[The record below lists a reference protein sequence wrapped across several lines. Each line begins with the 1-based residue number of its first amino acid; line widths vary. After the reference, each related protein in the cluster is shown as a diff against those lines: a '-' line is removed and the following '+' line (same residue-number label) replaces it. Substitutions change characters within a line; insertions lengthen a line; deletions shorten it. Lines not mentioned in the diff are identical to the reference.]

1 VLGGGFIKRAVATA
15 DYQRAGEAVAAS
27 AMRG

>member
-1 VLGGGFIKRAVATA
+1 VLGGGFIKSAVPAA
-15 DYQRAGEAVAAS
+15 DYQRAGETVAAS